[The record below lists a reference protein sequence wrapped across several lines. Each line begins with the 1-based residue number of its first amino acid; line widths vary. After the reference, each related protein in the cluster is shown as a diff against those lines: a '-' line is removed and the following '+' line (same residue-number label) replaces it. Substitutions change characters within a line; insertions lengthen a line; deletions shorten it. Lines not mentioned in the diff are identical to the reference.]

1 MSITKRLIPN
11 VLREPAVA
19 LIGEECY
26 VSLVEQLN
34 VFDTD
39 CLKYAISKGLGV
51 GLVLGGTIM
60 KLPQLIVIVRAKSA
74 RGVSLAAYAFET
86 LSYWIITAYSAR
98 QAYPFSTYGENF
110 FLGVQNV
117 VITLLIV
124 YYAPRSTATQ
134 LAGAAV
140 ATAVGA
146 YILLKVPMSYLAML
160 QGSTI
165 PLTFLSKV
173 PQIISNHRLQSTGTL
188 SSFAVFAAL
197 AGTFARLFTTATEV
211 NDPLVFWG
219 YVGAAVLNVIIAVQ
233 MVMYWRS
240 EERPGMPK
248 YREDQKFPVA
258 QELETA
264 PIGIPSSPRKH
275 DSITSNPGGSG
286 RRWTRKLD

>member
-1 MSITKRLIPN
+1 MSITKRLIPGF
-11 VLREPAVA
+11 LRDRAVA

-26 VSLVEQLN
+26 VSLVENLN
-34 VFDTD
+34 IFDTK

-51 GLVLGGTIM
+51 GLVLGGLIM
-60 KLPQLIVIVRAKSA
+60 KLPQLIVILRARSA
-74 RGVSLAAYAFET
+74 RGVSLTAYGFET
-86 LSYWIITAYSAR
+86 LSYGIITAYSAR

-110 FLGVQNV
+110 FLGIQNV

-124 YYAPRSTATQ
+124 YFAPRSTPTQ

-140 ATAVGA
+140 AIAVGA
-146 YILLKVPMSYLAML
+146 YLLLTIPMSYLAML

-188 SSFAVFAAL
+188 SSFAVFAAV

-211 NDPLVFWG
+211 KDPLVFWS
-219 YVGAAVLNVIIAVQ
+219 YVGAAVLNVIIGVQ
-233 MVMYWRS
+233 MAMYWRS
-240 EERPGMPK
+240 DERPSIPK
-248 YREDQKFPVA
+248 YREDQKYPVA
-258 QELETA
+258 HELPQTA
-264 PIGIPSSPRKH
+264 PIGTPTSPGKIDPAGSH
-275 DSITSNPGGSG
+275 NGSG

>member
-11 VLREPAVA
+11 FLREPAVA

-26 VSLVEQLN
+26 VSLVEDLN

-51 GLVLGGTIM
+51 GLVLGGSIM
-60 KLPQLIVIVRAKSA
+60 KLPQLVVIVRARSA

-86 LSYWIITAYSAR
+86 LSYWIITVYSAR
-98 QAYPFSTYGENF
+98 QGYPFSTYGENF

-124 YYAPRSTATQ
+124 FFHPRSTLAQ

-140 ATAVGA
+140 AIAVGA
-146 YILLKVPMSYLAML
+146 YLLLQIPMSYLAML

-173 PQIISNHRLQSTGTL
+173 PQIMSNHRLQSTGTL
-188 SSFAVFAAL
+188 SSFAVFAAV

-211 NDPLVFWG
+211 KDPLVFWG
-219 YVGAAVLNVIIAVQ
+219 YVGAAVLNVIIGVQ

-240 EERPGMPK
+240 DERPAMPK
-248 YREDQKFPVA
+248 YREDQKYPVP
-258 QELETA
+258 QELQTA
-264 PIGIPSSPRKH
+264 PIGIPSSPRKV
-275 DSITSNPGGSG
+275 DSHAANPSGSG